1 MIKTLLSDAN
11 HELWCVVNTQ
21 LPSRSTIRPKTSLS
35 SGKQARQAQ
44 FQHTKNSGVV
54 TRHQLHDCIKNPMVP
69 SKMCTKLKSCQK
81 ERAKRRRHQ
90 RQTVVTGLV
99 KNSLMNLPVLAPMQK
114 PQAKKTPSSATGTSV
129 PLSVQGSCDDK
140 TKA

>member
-35 SGKQARQAQ
+35 SGKQ
-44 FQHTKNSGVV
+44 FQHTKNSGVF

-90 RQTVVTGLV
+90 RRTVVTGLV

-129 PLSVQGSCDDK
+129 PLSVQESCDGK